1 MTFDWG
7 YTFSLF
13 TDPDLWR
20 ASALVVGLSLLSWL
34 VANFAGIGLALM
46 KESRSR
52 VLSGAAGFYV
62 WLFRSLPLLVL
73 LVFAYNIPQ
82 VFPATQSVLG
92 SSFNSALIALV
103 LSEAA
108 YMAEI
113 HRGGLLAVP
122 PEQREAARALGMT
135 YGYVQRHIV
144 IPQAFRI
151 ALPALGNEFVSIL
164 KLTSLASVI
173 SLDEILLVG
182 QRLYTQNF
190 LVLETLLAVAV
201 YYVLL
206 VTVFDRL
213 RALLER
219 RLDITRRRPA
229 LEGEPDPVLS
239 GGVARGRQRRPH
251 SGEQLVHAE
260 GVTKSFHGNEVLKGV
275 DVDVHAGEVVVVIGP
290 SGSGKTTF
298 VRTLNHLE
306 PADGGRIE
314 VNGRLL
320 GRRESAS
327 GRIVALSDKEI
338 SLQRRNVGM
347 VFQRFHLF
355 PHKTVLENLT
365 LAPVQLGMMN
375 QAAANELAM
384 GLLRKVGMSV
394 HAKKYPHQLS
404 GGQQQR
410 VAIAR
415 ALAMKPDVI
424 LFDEPTSALDPEL
437 VQEVLSVIAELAQ
450 EGTTMVIVTHEM
462 KLARDVADWVVFM
475 EDGAVAKQGPPGELF
490 GPHADARIKRFIR
503 SVSDDPDTALEPG
516 KAPAATH

>member
-1 MTFDWG
+1 MTFDWA

-13 TDPDLWR
+13 GDPELWT
-20 ASALVVGLSLLSWL
+20 AAGVVVVLSVLAWFI
-34 VANFAGIGLALM
+34 ANVAGILLALM
-46 KESRSR
+46 KESRSKLLSR
-52 VLSGAAGFYV
+52 VAGVYV

-73 LVFAYNIPQ
+73 LVFAYNVPQ
-82 VFPATQSVLG
+82 VFPATQVVLG
-92 SSFNSALIALV
+92 SSFNAALIALV

-113 HRGGLLAVP
+113 HRGGLLAVSID
-122 PEQREAARALGMT
+122 QREAARALGLP
-135 YGYVQRHIV
+135 YGHVQRHVV

-173 SLDEILLVG
+173 SLQEILLVG

-201 YYVLL
+201 FYILL
-206 VTVFDRL
+206 VTVFDQL

-219 RLDITRRRPA
+219 KLDVNRRRPA
-229 LEGEPDPVLS
+229 LQTEPDCIEDRR
-239 GGVARGRQRRPH
+239 VARGRERRLH
-251 SGEQLVHAE
+251 NGERLVHAQ
-260 GVTKSFHGNEVLKGV
+260 GVTKSFHGNQVLKGV

-290 SGSGKTTF
+290 SGSGKTTL

-306 PADGGRIE
+306 PADGGLIE
-314 VNGRLL
+314 VNGQLL
-320 GRRESAS
+320 GSKPGPQ
-327 GRIVALSDKEI
+327 GRTVALSDKDI

-347 VFQRFHLF
+347 VFQRFNLF
-355 PHKTVLENLT
+355 PHKTVLENVT
-365 LAPVQLGMMN
+365 LAPVQLRQMSGAEAEAFGM
-375 QAAANELAM
+375 ELL
-384 GLLRKVGMSV
+384 GKVGMSA

-415 ALAMKPDVI
+415 ALAMKPSVM

-437 VQEVLSVIAELAQ
+437 VQEVLSVIADLAH
-450 EGTTMVIVTHEM
+450 EGITMVIVTHEM

-475 EDGAVAKQGPPGELF
+475 EDGVVGQQGPPESVF
-490 GPHADARIKRFIR
+490 GANADPRIKRFVQT
-503 SVSDDPDTALEPG
+503 VSDSPLTAET
-516 KAPAATH
+516 PAVAALQP

>member
-1 MTFDWG
+1 MTFDWA

-13 TDPDLWR
+13 GDPELWK
-20 ASALVVGLSLLSWL
+20 AAGVVVALSVLAWFI
-34 VANFAGIGLALM
+34 ANIAGVLLALM
-46 KESRSR
+46 KESRSKL
-52 VLSGAAGFYV
+52 VSGVAAVYV

-82 VFPATQSVLG
+82 VFPATQVVLG
-92 SSFNSALIALV
+92 SSFNAALIALV

-113 HRGGLLAVP
+113 HRGGLLSVSID
-122 PEQREAARALGMT
+122 QREAARALGLP
-135 YGYVQRHIV
+135 YGHVQRHVV

-173 SLDEILLVG
+173 SLQEILLVG

-190 LVLETLLAVAV
+190 LVLETLFAVAV
-201 YYVLL
+201 FYVLL
-206 VTVFDRL
+206 VTVFDQL

-219 RLDITRRRPA
+219 KLDIHRRRPA
-229 LEGEPDPVLS
+229 LQGEHDFAADVR
-239 GGVARGRQRRPH
+239 VARGRERRPH
-251 SGEQLVHAE
+251 SGEKLVRAL
-260 GVTKSFHGNEVLKGV
+260 GVTKSFHGNQVLKGV

-290 SGSGKTTF
+290 SGSGKTTL

-306 PADGGRIE
+306 PADGGMIE
-314 VNGRLL
+314 VNGQLL
-320 GRRESAS
+320 GSKQSAQ
-327 GRIVALSDKEI
+327 GRIVALSDKDI

-347 VFQRFHLF
+347 VFQRFNLF
-355 PHKTVLENLT
+355 PHKTVLENVT
-365 LAPVQLGMMN
+365 LAPVQLRQLPGAEAEAFGM
-375 QAAANELAM
+375 E
-384 GLLRKVGMSV
+384 LLRKVGMAA

-415 ALAMKPDVI
+415 ALAMKPSVM

-437 VQEVLSVIAELAQ
+437 VQEVLAVIADLAQ
-450 EGTTMVIVTHEM
+450 EGITMVIVTHEM

-475 EDGAVAKQGPPGELF
+475 EDGAVGQQGPPESVF
-490 GPHADARIKRFIR
+490 GSDADPRIKRFVQT
-503 SVSDDPDTALEPG
+503 VSDVPLTAE
-516 KAPAATH
+516 APVVAALQP